1 MNTVNV
7 SVSEIGDTVR
17 IKEFSIDSQI
27 TWPVFPDFSLKYMGA
42 SLLAVQQYFYV
53 PFKSNSHTRSWR
65 FKEA

>member
-17 IKEFSIDSQI
+17 IKKFSIEPQI
-27 TWPVFPDFSLKYMGA
+27 TWPVFPDFREYMGA
-42 SLLAVQQYFYV
+42 SLLTVQQYFYV
-53 PFKSNSHTRSWR
+53 PFKSNSHTRSWG